1 MKFQIRFVD
10 FRLALPLAA
19 ALVMGAPT
27 ATAQA
32 DKITSTLS
40 NPAPRSR
47 IELADRIVAVINDEV
62 ITLRELAERLRL
74 ARNQLRSQNVTPPPE
89 DALER
94 QVLERLVVDRAQLQ
108 FARENAIRVDDVQ
121 LDRALARIAEENR
134 MSLSQFRDV
143 LEKDGISLVKF
154 REDIRNDIIISRV
167 REREIDTRVVVSEG
181 EVDYFLEQAK
191 GERNDTSSEINL
203 AQILVRVP
211 ENATTEQLAERR
223 KRADAAL
230 AQLRAGADFG
240 QVSAA
245 FSDAPEALSGGALG
259 FRPRDRLPDLFL
271 EAIAGLASGGVSE
284 VVKSPNG
291 FHILR
296 LVGTR
301 GGEVQ
306 PPVNQTRVRHILIRS
321 NELVSQDQ
329 ARRRLEDLRE
339 RLQNKA
345 ADFADLARLHSNDGS
360 ASKGGDLGWVYPGDT
375 VPPFEKAMNEL
386 KPGGLSEPVQTQ
398 FGWHL
403 IQVMERRTE
412 DVSQERQR
420 QAARQALRERKADEA
435 YQEWL
440 RQLRDR
446 AFVEI
451 RLDER

>member
-211 ENATTEQLAERR
+211 ENATPEQLAERR

-296 LVGTR
+296 LIGTR

>member
-211 ENATTEQLAERR
+211 ENATPEQLAERR

>member
-62 ITLRELAERLRL
+62 ITLRELAERLRM

-121 LDRALARIAEENR
+121 LDRAVARIAEENR

-143 LEKDGISLVKF
+143 LEKDGISLAKF
-154 REDIRNDIIISRV
+154 REDIRSDIIISRV

-211 ENATTEQLAERR
+211 ENATPEQLAERR

-259 FRPRDRLPDLFL
+259 FRPRNRLPDLFL

-296 LVGTR
+296 LIGTR

-329 ARRRLEDLRE
+329 ARRRLADLRE
-339 RLQNKA
+339 RVLNKA
-345 ADFADLARLHSNDGS
+345 ADFADLARLQSNDGS

-375 VPPFEKAMNEL
+375 VPPFEKAMNDL
-386 KPGGLSEPVQTQ
+386 KPGELSEPVQTQ